1 MSARPEPS
9 SSSRPRKP
17 MSLRTREALWAYA
30 FLLIPFSLFLL
41 IRIYPAFQAFYLSL
55 HEWSADPSDR
65 PFVGG
70 ENYSRLVSDARLGR
84 ALLNTGLYTLLGVP
98 VQLALGLIAAL
109 LLQSIPRFR
118 AFFRALYFAP
128 YVVPAVAIGWVF
140 SWMLSANFGVVNTL
154 LDAVGIP
161 PQPFLRSPAQALP
174 TVTAV
179 VIWQHLGFQIVLF
192 LAGLESIPRTY
203 IEAARIDGAGRWQ
216 MFRYIILP
224 LLNGVIVF
232 SAVIFT
238 IRYLQLFTLV
248 VNLNFTD
255 QGGPIGSTLS
265 VALYV
270 YQLAFNR
277 FQFGYAAAVTVVL
290 FVIVLIVTLVQLR
303 LISRRV
309 EY

>member
-1 MSARPEPS
+1 MN
-9 SSSRPRKP
+9 
-17 MSLRTREALWAYA
+17 LRTREALWAYA

-55 HEWSADPSDR
+55 HEWSADPANR
-65 PFVGG
+65 PFVGI
-70 ENYSRLVSDARLGR
+70 EHYVRLTHDGRLGR
-84 ALLNTGLYTLLGVP
+84 ALLNTGLYTLIGVP
-98 VQLALGLIAAL
+98 AQLALGLAIAL

-118 AFFRALYFAP
+118 TFFRAVYFAP

-140 SWMLSANFGVVNTL
+140 SWMLSANFGIVNYL
-154 LDAVGIP
+154 LDAVGLP
-161 PQPFLRSPAQALP
+161 PQPFLRSPEQALP

-216 MFRYIILP
+216 MFRYVILP

-255 QGGPIGSTLS
+255 QGGPLTSTLS
-265 VALYV
+265 VALYI
-270 YQLAFNR
+270 YQLAFSR

-290 FVIVLIVTLVQLR
+290 FVIVLLVTLVQMR
-303 LISRRV
+303 LISRKV